1 MKKRNPMT
9 EAVLFTILTLGLS
22 YFVFWGP
29 IAFFQVPTISFVDKT
44 RGPLWAIILFI
55 TGGFIPSLAAL
66 LLVRLFEGQQ
76 GFKRFLK
83 RTSQFNIG
91 WRWYLAIALVVALG
105 AFGQIMISR
114 LLGNNFKF
122 SLYLS
127 QLPIFLPLILLG
139 PLSEEYG
146 WRGYLLTKLQQKW
159 SALASSVT
167 VGVIWTLWHL
177 PLFFMIGTSQ
187 YELRIPFIGFLVG
200 IVSVS
205 VLMTWINNNTR
216 NSLWAAI
223 LFHWLYTY
231 TLQVNS
237 TGITLSGLYNWLGYL
252 PYVIMALAVI
262 IIWGPK
268 NLHGRRGKQTGSY
281 ADQLQQ
287 HASNPVKNQ

>member
-1 MKKRNPMT
+1 VKKRNPIT

-29 IAFFQVPTISFVDKT
+29 IAFFQVPTISFVDNT
-44 RGPLWAIILFI
+44 RGLLWAIILFI

-66 LLVRLFEGQQ
+66 FLVRLSEGQE
-76 GFKRFLK
+76 GLKRFLK
-83 RTSQFNIG
+83 PTFQFNIG
-91 WRWYLAIALVVALG
+91 WQWYLVIVLVVVFGALG
-105 AFGQIMISR
+105 QVLIDR

-127 QLPIFLPLILLG
+127 QLPSFLPLILLG

-146 WRGYLLTKLQQKW
+146 WRGYLLTKLQQKC
-159 SALASSVT
+159 SALTSSVI
-167 VGVIWTLWHL
+167 VGMVWALWHL

-187 YELRIPFIGFLVG
+187 HELQIPFIGFLVG

-231 TLQVNS
+231 TVQVNS
-237 TGITLSGLYNWLGYL
+237 TGITRAGLYNWLGFL
-252 PYVIMALAVI
+252 PYVIMALAVL

-268 NLHGRRGKQTGSY
+268 NLHWSRG
-281 ADQLQQ
+281 
-287 HASNPVKNQ
+287 